1 MLYLWTMNPRIY
13 LLALGTF
20 MVGTEG
26 YVIAGVLPAVA
37 RDLHTSVALCGQM
50 VTVFALVYALA
61 GPPLIALFQR
71 LRPKRLLVG
80 AALVFGAAN
89 LLAAA
94 APDFDVLVGARV
106 LTALGAAL
114 FMAPAAAAAA
124 ALCTPEELPRAI
136 AVTAGGNALALTL
149 GAPLGTLVGSAFGW
163 RASFVLVAVLALVT
177 AGAVWAGLPEIP
189 LPETATSEVR
199 EAGRLNLLRQASVR
213 WGLCTTGGLF
223 LAAYCVYTYLTPVAH
238 AGSGLGS
245 DGVAAL
251 MIVFGAGGILGGR
264 LVGSVLARRSVASVL
279 RAALLTIAVTLALLA
294 LVTVAHLPAV
304 AGVVEFPLMFA
315 FGTAW
320 WFGGISQQTRL
331 VRLAPT
337 QRSQVLGLHFAAQF
351 LGVAVGGAIG
361 GLSLS
366 LAGATAVPVVGATV
380 ALVTL
385 LSVRRTPPA
394 SAGTGGQDPA
404 ERLRTTLAR

>member
-1 MLYLWTMNPRIY
+1 MLYLRTMNPRIY
-13 LLALGTF
+13 VLALGTF

-37 RDLHTSVALCGQM
+37 HDLHTSVALCGQM

-61 GPPLIALFQR
+61 GPPLIGLFQR
-71 LRPKRLLVG
+71 VRPKRLLVG
-80 AALVFGAAN
+80 AALAFGAAN

-94 APDFDVLVGARV
+94 APDFDVLVLARV

-114 FMAPAAAAAA
+114 FTAPAAAAAA
-124 ALCTPEELPRAI
+124 ALCTPQELPRAI

-149 GAPLGTLVGSAFGW
+149 GAPIGTLVGSAFGW
-163 RASFVLVAVLALVT
+163 RASFCLVAALALVT
-177 AGAVWAGLPEIP
+177 AGAVWVGLPEIP
-189 LPETATSEVR
+189 VPEARV
-199 EAGRLNLLRQASVR
+199 AGRLNLLRQAPVR

-238 AGSGLGS
+238 AGAGLGS

-251 MIVFGAGGILGGR
+251 MIVFGAGGVLGGR
-264 LVGSVLARRSVASVL
+264 LVGSVLARRSVAAVL
-279 RAALLTIAVTLALLA
+279 RAALATVAGMLALLA
-294 LVTVAHLPAV
+294 LVTVAHIPTV
-304 AGVVEFPLMFA
+304 AGVVEFPLMFV

-380 ALVTL
+380 ALITL
-385 LSVRRTPPA
+385 LSVRRTTPA
-394 SAGTGGQDPA
+394 PTGSGEQDSAG
-404 ERLRTTLAR
+404 RLRTTLTG